1 MRRRLATLALLLA
14 VAILLPPVARG
25 EGQERAIPNVE
36 RWRPCETRRP
46 YPFFETVFCMN
57 PNGSGEIGA
66 HAYHLTARG
75 RVFLGKAWGVRKKWG
90 GLFGLNY
97 ANIRAV
103 MMLEDG
109 RLFFGA
115 RGAKPEFV
123 PILDTS
129 GVETIGLRIR
139 LKGPDGSYA
148 KRVIKKDAH

>member
-75 RVFLGKAWGVRKKWG
+75 RVFLGKAAFAFHSPNVILNAQLNKLSRVAERVLARSICPATSPPREKVPHPARK
-90 GLFGLNY
+90 
-97 ANIRAV
+97 
-103 MMLEDG
+103 G
-109 RLFFGA
+109 R
-115 RGAKPEFV
+115 
-123 PILDTS
+123 
-129 GVETIGLRIR
+129 
-139 LKGPDGSYA
+139 
-148 KRVIKKDAH
+148 